1 MRRWAG
7 LLALTGLALAIG
19 CAQSRPEAPQLIST
33 AQLAQRL
40 NDPNLRIID
49 ARGALA
55 TYLQEHLPNALF
67 LSTETLRLTRGG
79 IPGQLLPP
87 ERLAE
92 IFGAMGI
99 GAENEV
105 VVYSSAEDAF
115 SAATYTALALLAIG
129 HTRVAVLDGGFEK
142 WKAESRPLSRAIPR
156 FEPQTR
162 TAQPNPDLFRTLEW
176 LQKYLDSPEPVQV
189 LDARAPQQ
197 YQAGHIPTA
206 QNLFLRDLLRSEGGY
221 SVWRSPDEIRDT
233 VRQLGLTPARPL
245 VVYCNSG
252 REASQ
257 LWFTLRAL
265 LGIEAQVYDG
275 SWVEWSA
282 LGCQARRGKPRRECR
297 GRTAVRPA
305 ACPVRERTAVRP
317 TACCYGSEYRSSIQM
332 RVLATHLPRWRT
344 KDTGGNRFGA
354 PDTSPAS
361 HTATPSTASRT
372 NASGSNG
379 VP

>member
-1 MRRWAG
+1 MTRGAALWALAG
-7 LLALTGLALAIG
+7 LTLAALN
-19 CAQSRPEAPQLIST
+19 AQTRIEQPQLIST

-49 ARGALA
+49 ARGTLA

-67 LSTETLRLTRGG
+67 LSTETLRITRGG
-79 IPGQLLPP
+79 IPGQMLPP

-99 GAENEV
+99 GADSEV

-115 SAATYTALALLAIG
+115 SAATYTALALMAIG
-129 HTRVAVLDGGFEK
+129 HTRVAVLNGGFEK
-142 WKAESRPLSRAIPR
+142 WKAENRPLTRAIPR
-156 FEPQTR
+156 FEPQMR

-176 LQKYLDSPEPVQV
+176 LQKYLDSPEPVQL
-189 LDARAPQQ
+189 LDARAPQA

-206 QNLFLRDLLRSEGGY
+206 QNLFLRDMVRSEGGY
-221 SVWRSPDEIRDT
+221 SVWRSPDEIRDK
-233 VRQLGLTPARPL
+233 VRQLGIDPARPL

-282 LGCQARRGKPRRECR
+282 LGLP
-297 GRTAVRPA
+297 
-305 ACPVRERTAVRP
+305 
-317 TACCYGSEYRSSIQM
+317 SEKGQ
-332 RVLATHLPRWRT
+332 
-344 KDTGGNRFGA
+344 
-354 PDTSPAS
+354 
-361 HTATPSTASRT
+361 
-372 NASGSNG
+372 
-379 VP
+379 

>member
-1 MRRWAG
+1 MTRWAG
-7 LLALTGLALAIG
+7 LLVLAGLTLAALG
-19 CAQSRPEAPQLIST
+19 AQTRIEQPQLIST

-40 NDPNLRIID
+40 NDSNLRIID

-67 LSTETLRLTRGG
+67 LSTETLRITRGG

-99 GAENEV
+99 GAEHEV

-142 WKAESRPLSRAIPR
+142 WKAENRPLTRAIPR

-176 LQKYLDSPEPVQV
+176 LQKYLESPEPVQV

-206 QNLFLRDLLRSEGGY
+206 QNLFLREMLRNEGGY
-221 SVWRSPDEIRDT
+221 SVWRSPDEIRER
-233 VRQLGLTPARPL
+233 VRQLGLDPARPL

-257 LWFTLRAL
+257 VWFTLRAL

-282 LGCQARRGKPRRECR
+282 HGLPSEKGQA
-297 GRTAVRPA
+297 
-305 ACPVRERTAVRP
+305 
-317 TACCYGSEYRSSIQM
+317 
-332 RVLATHLPRWRT
+332 
-344 KDTGGNRFGA
+344 A
-354 PDTSPAS
+354 P
-361 HTATPSTASRT
+361 
-372 NASGSNG
+372 
-379 VP
+379 

>member
-1 MRRWAG
+1 MTRGAALWALAG
-7 LLALTGLALAIG
+7 LTLAALN
-19 CAQSRPEAPQLIST
+19 AQTRIEQPQLIST

-49 ARGALA
+49 ARGTLA

-67 LSTETLRLTRGG
+67 LSTETLRITRGG
-79 IPGQLLPP
+79 IPGQMLPP

-99 GAENEV
+99 GADSEV

-115 SAATYTALALLAIG
+115 SAATYTALALMAIG
-129 HTRVAVLDGGFEK
+129 HTRVAVLNGGFEK
-142 WKAESRPLSRAIPR
+142 WKAENRPLTRAIPR
-156 FEPQTR
+156 FEPQMR

-176 LQKYLDSPEPVQV
+176 LQKYLDSPEPVQL
-189 LDARAPQQ
+189 LDARAPQA

-206 QNLFLRDLLRSEGGY
+206 QNLFLRDMLRSEGGY
-221 SVWRSPDEIRDT
+221 SVWRSPDEIRDK
-233 VRQLGLTPARPL
+233 VRQLGIDPARPL

-282 LGCQARRGKPRRECR
+282 LELP
-297 GRTAVRPA
+297 
-305 ACPVRERTAVRP
+305 
-317 TACCYGSEYRSSIQM
+317 SEKGQ
-332 RVLATHLPRWRT
+332 
-344 KDTGGNRFGA
+344 
-354 PDTSPAS
+354 
-361 HTATPSTASRT
+361 
-372 NASGSNG
+372 
-379 VP
+379 

>member
-1 MRRWAG
+1 MTRGAALWALAG
-7 LLALTGLALAIG
+7 LTLAALN
-19 CAQSRPEAPQLIST
+19 AQTRIEQPQLIST

-49 ARGALA
+49 ARGTLA

-67 LSTETLRLTRGG
+67 LSTETLRITRGG
-79 IPGQLLPP
+79 IPGQMLPP

-99 GAENEV
+99 GADSEV

-115 SAATYTALALLAIG
+115 SAATYTALALMAIG
-129 HTRVAVLDGGFEK
+129 HTRVAVLNGGFEK
-142 WKAESRPLSRAIPR
+142 WKAENRPLTRAIPR
-156 FEPQTR
+156 FEPQMR

-176 LQKYLDSPEPVQV
+176 LQKYLDSPEPVQL
-189 LDARAPQQ
+189 LDARAPQA

-221 SVWRSPDEIRDT
+221 SVWRSLDEIRER
-233 VRQLGLTPARPL
+233 VRQLGLDPARPL
-245 VVYCNSG
+245 VVYCASG

-257 LWFTLRAL
+257 VWFTLRAL

-282 LGCQARRGKPRRECR
+282 LELP
-297 GRTAVRPA
+297 
-305 ACPVRERTAVRP
+305 
-317 TACCYGSEYRSSIQM
+317 SEKGQ
-332 RVLATHLPRWRT
+332 
-344 KDTGGNRFGA
+344 
-354 PDTSPAS
+354 
-361 HTATPSTASRT
+361 
-372 NASGSNG
+372 
-379 VP
+379 

>member
-1 MRRWAG
+1 MTRWAG
-7 LLALTGLALAIG
+7 LLVLAGLTLAALG
-19 CAQSRPEAPQLIST
+19 AQTRIEQPQLIST

-40 NDPNLRIID
+40 NDSNLRIID

-79 IPGQLLPP
+79 IPGQMLPP

-99 GAENEV
+99 GAEHEV

-129 HTRVAVLDGGFEK
+129 HTRVAVLDGGIEK
-142 WKAESRPLSRAIPR
+142 WKAENRPLSRAIPR
-156 FEPQTR
+156 FEPQLR
-162 TAQPNPDLFRTLEW
+162 TAQPNPELFRTLEW

-221 SVWRSPDEIRDT
+221 SVWRSPDEIRER
-233 VRQLGLTPARPL
+233 VQKLGLDPGRPL

-282 LGCQARRGKPRRECR
+282 LELPSEKGQ
-297 GRTAVRPA
+297 TAP
-305 ACPVRERTAVRP
+305 
-317 TACCYGSEYRSSIQM
+317 
-332 RVLATHLPRWRT
+332 
-344 KDTGGNRFGA
+344 
-354 PDTSPAS
+354 
-361 HTATPSTASRT
+361 
-372 NASGSNG
+372 
-379 VP
+379 

>member
-1 MRRWAG
+1 MTRGAALWALAG
-7 LLALTGLALAIG
+7 LTLAALN
-19 CAQSRPEAPQLIST
+19 AQTRIEQPQLIST

-49 ARGALA
+49 ARGTLA

-67 LSTETLRLTRGG
+67 LSTETLRITRGG
-79 IPGQLLPP
+79 IPGQMLPP

-99 GAENEV
+99 GADSEV

-115 SAATYTALALLAIG
+115 SAATYTALALMAIG
-129 HTRVAVLDGGFEK
+129 HTRVAVLNGGFEK
-142 WKAESRPLSRAIPR
+142 WKAENRPLTRAIPR
-156 FEPQTR
+156 FEPQMR

-176 LQKYLDSPEPVQV
+176 LQKYLDSPEPVQL
-189 LDARAPQQ
+189 LDARAPQA

-206 QNLFLRDLLRSEGGY
+206 QNLFLRDMVRSEGGY
-221 SVWRSPDEIRDT
+221 SVWRSPDEIRDK
-233 VRQLGLTPARPL
+233 VRQLGIDPARPL
-245 VVYCNSG
+245 VVYCASG

-282 LGCQARRGKPRRECR
+282 LGLPSEKGQ
-297 GRTAVRPA
+297 TAP
-305 ACPVRERTAVRP
+305 
-317 TACCYGSEYRSSIQM
+317 
-332 RVLATHLPRWRT
+332 
-344 KDTGGNRFGA
+344 
-354 PDTSPAS
+354 
-361 HTATPSTASRT
+361 
-372 NASGSNG
+372 
-379 VP
+379 

>member
-1 MRRWAG
+1 MTRGAALWALAG
-7 LLALTGLALAIG
+7 LTLAALN
-19 CAQSRPEAPQLIST
+19 AQTRIEQPQLIST

-49 ARGALA
+49 ARGTLA

-67 LSTETLRLTRGG
+67 LSTETLRITRGG
-79 IPGQLLPP
+79 IPGQMLPP

-99 GAENEV
+99 GADSEV

-115 SAATYTALALLAIG
+115 SAATYTALALMAIG
-129 HTRVAVLDGGFEK
+129 HTRVAVLNGGFEK
-142 WKAESRPLSRAIPR
+142 WKAENRPLTRAIPR
-156 FEPQTR
+156 FEPQMR

-176 LQKYLDSPEPVQV
+176 LQKYLDSPEPVQL
-189 LDARAPQQ
+189 LDARAPQA

-206 QNLFLRDLLRSEGGY
+206 QNLFLREMLRSEGGY
-221 SVWRSPDEIRDT
+221 SVWRSPDEIRDK
-233 VRQLGLTPARPL
+233 VRQLGIDPARPL
-245 VVYCNSG
+245 VVYCASG

-282 LGCQARRGKPRRECR
+282 HGLPSEKGQA
-297 GRTAVRPA
+297 
-305 ACPVRERTAVRP
+305 
-317 TACCYGSEYRSSIQM
+317 
-332 RVLATHLPRWRT
+332 
-344 KDTGGNRFGA
+344 A
-354 PDTSPAS
+354 P
-361 HTATPSTASRT
+361 
-372 NASGSNG
+372 
-379 VP
+379 

>member
-1 MRRWAG
+1 MTRGAALWALAG
-7 LLALTGLALAIG
+7 LTLAALN
-19 CAQSRPEAPQLIST
+19 AQTRIEQPQLIST

-49 ARGALA
+49 ARGTLA

-67 LSTETLRLTRGG
+67 LSTETLRITRGG
-79 IPGQLLPP
+79 IPGQMLPP

-99 GAENEV
+99 GADSEV

-115 SAATYTALALLAIG
+115 SAATYTALALMAIG
-129 HTRVAVLDGGFEK
+129 HTRVAVLNGGFEK
-142 WKAESRPLSRAIPR
+142 WKAENRPLTRAIPR
-156 FEPQTR
+156 FEPQMR
-162 TAQPNPDLFRTLEW
+162 TAQPNPDLFHTLEW
-176 LQKYLDSPEPVQV
+176 LQKYLDSPEPVQL
-189 LDARAPQQ
+189 LDARAPQA

-206 QNLFLRDLLRSEGGY
+206 QNLFLRELLRSEGGY
-221 SVWRSPDEIRDT
+221 SVWRSPDEIRDK
-233 VRQLGLTPARPL
+233 VRHLGIDPARPL

-257 LWFTLRAL
+257 VWFTLRAL

-282 LGCQARRGKPRRECR
+282 HGLPSEKGQA
-297 GRTAVRPA
+297 
-305 ACPVRERTAVRP
+305 
-317 TACCYGSEYRSSIQM
+317 
-332 RVLATHLPRWRT
+332 
-344 KDTGGNRFGA
+344 
-354 PDTSPAS
+354 
-361 HTATPSTASRT
+361 
-372 NASGSNG
+372 

>member
-1 MRRWAG
+1 MTRWAG
-7 LLALTGLALAIG
+7 LLVLAGLTLAALG
-19 CAQSRPEAPQLIST
+19 AQTRIEQPQLIST

-40 NDPNLRIID
+40 NDSNLRIID

-79 IPGQLLPP
+79 IPGQMLPP

-99 GAENEV
+99 GAEHEV

-142 WKAESRPLSRAIPR
+142 WKVENRPLSRAIPR

-162 TAQPNPDLFRTLEW
+162 TAQPNPELFRTLEW
-176 LQKYLDSPEPVQV
+176 LQKYLESPEPVQV

-206 QNLFLRDLLRSEGGY
+206 QNLFLREMLRNEGGY
-221 SVWRSPDEIRDT
+221 SVWRSPDEIREK
-233 VRQLGLTPARPL
+233 VRQLGIDAGRPL
-245 VVYCNSG
+245 VVYCASG

-282 LGCQARRGKPRRECR
+282 LELPSEKGQ
-297 GRTAVRPA
+297 TAP
-305 ACPVRERTAVRP
+305 
-317 TACCYGSEYRSSIQM
+317 
-332 RVLATHLPRWRT
+332 
-344 KDTGGNRFGA
+344 
-354 PDTSPAS
+354 
-361 HTATPSTASRT
+361 
-372 NASGSNG
+372 
-379 VP
+379 

>member
-1 MRRWAG
+1 MTRGAALWALAG
-7 LLALTGLALAIG
+7 LTLAALN
-19 CAQSRPEAPQLIST
+19 AQTRIEQPQLIST

-49 ARGALA
+49 ARGTLA

-67 LSTETLRLTRGG
+67 LSTETLRITRGG
-79 IPGQLLPP
+79 IPGQMLPP

-99 GAENEV
+99 GADSEV

-115 SAATYTALALLAIG
+115 SAATYTALALMAIG
-129 HTRVAVLDGGFEK
+129 HTRVAVLNGGFEK
-142 WKAESRPLSRAIPR
+142 WKAENRPLTRAIPR
-156 FEPQTR
+156 FEPQMR

-176 LQKYLDSPEPVQV
+176 LQKYLDSPEPVQL
-189 LDARAPQQ
+189 LDARAPQA

-206 QNLFLRDLLRSEGGY
+206 QNLFLRDMVRSEGGY
-221 SVWRSPDEIRDT
+221 SVWRSPDEIRDK
-233 VRQLGLTPARPL
+233 VRQLGIDAGRPL
-245 VVYCNSG
+245 VVYCASG

-282 LGCQARRGKPRRECR
+282 LELPSEKGQA
-297 GRTAVRPA
+297 
-305 ACPVRERTAVRP
+305 
-317 TACCYGSEYRSSIQM
+317 
-332 RVLATHLPRWRT
+332 
-344 KDTGGNRFGA
+344 A
-354 PDTSPAS
+354 P
-361 HTATPSTASRT
+361 
-372 NASGSNG
+372 
-379 VP
+379 

>member
-1 MRRWAG
+1 MTRGAALWALAG
-7 LLALTGLALAIG
+7 LTLAALN
-19 CAQSRPEAPQLIST
+19 AQTRIEQPQLIST

-49 ARGALA
+49 ARGTLA

-67 LSTETLRLTRGG
+67 LSTETLRITRGG
-79 IPGQLLPP
+79 IPGQMLPP

-99 GAENEV
+99 GADSEV

-115 SAATYTALALLAIG
+115 SAATYTALALMAIG
-129 HTRVAVLDGGFEK
+129 HTRVAVLNGGFEK
-142 WKAESRPLSRAIPR
+142 WKAENRPLTRAIPR
-156 FEPQTR
+156 FEPQMR

-176 LQKYLDSPEPVQV
+176 LQKYLDSPEPVQL
-189 LDARAPQQ
+189 LDARAPQA

-206 QNLFLRDLLRSEGGY
+206 QNLFLRDMVRSEGGY
-221 SVWRSPDEIRDT
+221 SVWRSPDEIRDK
-233 VRQLGLTPARPL
+233 VRQLGIDPARPL

-282 LGCQARRGKPRRECR
+282 HGLPSEKGQ
-297 GRTAVRPA
+297 TAP
-305 ACPVRERTAVRP
+305 
-317 TACCYGSEYRSSIQM
+317 
-332 RVLATHLPRWRT
+332 
-344 KDTGGNRFGA
+344 
-354 PDTSPAS
+354 
-361 HTATPSTASRT
+361 
-372 NASGSNG
+372 
-379 VP
+379 

>member
-1 MRRWAG
+1 
-7 LLALTGLALAIG
+7 
-19 CAQSRPEAPQLIST
+19 
-33 AQLAQRL
+33 
-40 NDPNLRIID
+40 
-49 ARGALA
+49 
-55 TYLQEHLPNALF
+55 
-67 LSTETLRLTRGG
+67 
-79 IPGQLLPP
+79 
-87 ERLAE
+87 
-92 IFGAMGI
+92 MGI

-142 WKAESRPLSRAIPR
+142 WKAENRPLSRTIPR
-156 FEPQTR
+156 FEPQLR
-162 TAQPNPDLFRTLEW
+162 TAQPKPELFRTLEW

-221 SVWRSPDEIRDT
+221 SVWRSPDEIRDK
-233 VRQLGLTPARPL
+233 VRQLGIDPARPL

-257 LWFTLRAL
+257 VWFTLRAL

-282 LGCQARRGKPRRECR
+282 LELPSEKGQ
-297 GRTAVRPA
+297 TAP
-305 ACPVRERTAVRP
+305 
-317 TACCYGSEYRSSIQM
+317 
-332 RVLATHLPRWRT
+332 
-344 KDTGGNRFGA
+344 
-354 PDTSPAS
+354 
-361 HTATPSTASRT
+361 
-372 NASGSNG
+372 
-379 VP
+379 

>member
-1 MRRWAG
+1 MTMRRWIG
-7 LLALTGLALAIG
+7 LLGLAWLTLTFG
-19 CAQSRPEAPQLIST
+19 CAQSRTDAPQLIST

-176 LQKYLDSPEPVQV
+176 LQKHLDSPEPVQV
-189 LDARAPQQ
+189 LDARATQQ

-206 QNLFLRDLLRSEGGY
+206 QNLFSRDLLRSEGGY
-221 SVWRSPDEIRDT
+221 SVWRSPDEIRER
-233 VRQLGLTPARPL
+233 VRQLGLDPARPL

-282 LGCQARRGKPRRECR
+282 HGLPTEK
-297 GRTAVRPA
+297 GRA
-305 ACPVRERTAVRP
+305 AP
-317 TACCYGSEYRSSIQM
+317 
-332 RVLATHLPRWRT
+332 
-344 KDTGGNRFGA
+344 
-354 PDTSPAS
+354 
-361 HTATPSTASRT
+361 
-372 NASGSNG
+372 
-379 VP
+379 

>member
-1 MRRWAG
+1 
-7 LLALTGLALAIG
+7 
-19 CAQSRPEAPQLIST
+19 
-33 AQLAQRL
+33 
-40 NDPNLRIID
+40 
-49 ARGALA
+49 
-55 TYLQEHLPNALF
+55 
-67 LSTETLRLTRGG
+67 
-79 IPGQLLPP
+79 
-87 ERLAE
+87 
-92 IFGAMGI
+92 MGI

-129 HTRVAVLDGGFEK
+129 HTRVAVLDGGIEK
-142 WKAESRPLSRAIPR
+142 WKADNRPLSRAIPR

-162 TAQPNPDLFRTLEW
+162 TAQPNPELFRTLEW

-221 SVWRSPDEIRDT
+221 SVWRSPDEIREK
-233 VRQLGLTPARPL
+233 VRQLGIDPARPL

-282 LGCQARRGKPRRECR
+282 LELPSEKGQ
-297 GRTAVRPA
+297 TAP
-305 ACPVRERTAVRP
+305 
-317 TACCYGSEYRSSIQM
+317 
-332 RVLATHLPRWRT
+332 
-344 KDTGGNRFGA
+344 
-354 PDTSPAS
+354 
-361 HTATPSTASRT
+361 
-372 NASGSNG
+372 
-379 VP
+379 

>member
-1 MRRWAG
+1 MTRGAALWALAG
-7 LLALTGLALAIG
+7 LTLAALN
-19 CAQSRPEAPQLIST
+19 AQTRIEQPQLIST

-49 ARGALA
+49 ARGTLA

-67 LSTETLRLTRGG
+67 LSTETLRITRGG
-79 IPGQLLPP
+79 IPGQMLPP

-99 GAENEV
+99 GADSEV

-115 SAATYTALALLAIG
+115 SAATYTALALMAIG
-129 HTRVAVLDGGFEK
+129 HTRVAVLNGGFEK
-142 WKAESRPLSRAIPR
+142 WKAENRPLTRAIPR
-156 FEPQTR
+156 FEPQMR

-176 LQKYLDSPEPVQV
+176 LQKYLDSPEPVQL
-189 LDARAPQQ
+189 LDARAPQA

-221 SVWRSPDEIRDT
+221 SVWRSPDEIREK
-233 VRQLGLTPARPL
+233 VRQLGIDPARPL
-245 VVYCNSG
+245 VVYCASG

-265 LGIEAQVYDG
+265 LGIQAQVYDG

-282 LGCQARRGKPRRECR
+282 LGLP
-297 GRTAVRPA
+297 
-305 ACPVRERTAVRP
+305 
-317 TACCYGSEYRSSIQM
+317 SEKGQ
-332 RVLATHLPRWRT
+332 
-344 KDTGGNRFGA
+344 
-354 PDTSPAS
+354 
-361 HTATPSTASRT
+361 
-372 NASGSNG
+372 
-379 VP
+379 

>member
-1 MRRWAG
+1 MTRWAG
-7 LLALTGLALAIG
+7 LLVLAGLTLAALG
-19 CAQSRPEAPQLIST
+19 AQTRIEQPQLIST

-40 NDPNLRIID
+40 NDSNLRIID

-79 IPGQLLPP
+79 IPGQMLPP

-99 GAENEV
+99 GAEHEV

-142 WKAESRPLSRAIPR
+142 WKAENRPLTRAIPR
-156 FEPQTR
+156 FEPLTR

-176 LQKYLDSPEPVQV
+176 LQKYLESPEPVQV
-189 LDARAPQQ
+189 LDARTPQQ

-206 QNLFLRDLLRSEGGY
+206 QNLFLREMLRNEGGY
-221 SVWRSPDEIRDT
+221 SVWRSPDEIRDK
-233 VRQLGLTPARPL
+233 VRHLGIDPARPL

-257 LWFTLRAL
+257 VWFTLRAL

-282 LGCQARRGKPRRECR
+282 LELPSEKGQA
-297 GRTAVRPA
+297 
-305 ACPVRERTAVRP
+305 
-317 TACCYGSEYRSSIQM
+317 
-332 RVLATHLPRWRT
+332 
-344 KDTGGNRFGA
+344 A
-354 PDTSPAS
+354 P
-361 HTATPSTASRT
+361 
-372 NASGSNG
+372 
-379 VP
+379 

>member
-1 MRRWAG
+1 MTRGAALWALAG
-7 LLALTGLALAIG
+7 LTLAALN
-19 CAQSRPEAPQLIST
+19 AQTRIEQPQLIST

-49 ARGALA
+49 ARGTLA

-67 LSTETLRLTRGG
+67 LSTETLRITRGG
-79 IPGQLLPP
+79 IPGQMLPP

-99 GAENEV
+99 GADSEV

-115 SAATYTALALLAIG
+115 SAATYTALALMAIG
-129 HTRVAVLDGGFEK
+129 HTRVAVLNGGFEK
-142 WKAESRPLSRAIPR
+142 WKAENRPLTRAIPR
-156 FEPQTR
+156 FEPQMR

-176 LQKYLDSPEPVQV
+176 LQKYLDSPEPVQL
-189 LDARAPQQ
+189 LDARAPQA

-233 VRQLGLTPARPL
+233 VRQLGIDPARPL

-282 LGCQARRGKPRRECR
+282 LELPSEKGQA
-297 GRTAVRPA
+297 
-305 ACPVRERTAVRP
+305 
-317 TACCYGSEYRSSIQM
+317 
-332 RVLATHLPRWRT
+332 
-344 KDTGGNRFGA
+344 A
-354 PDTSPAS
+354 P
-361 HTATPSTASRT
+361 
-372 NASGSNG
+372 
-379 VP
+379 

>member
-1 MRRWAG
+1 MTRWAG
-7 LLALTGLALAIG
+7 LLVLAGLTLAALG
-19 CAQSRPEAPQLIST
+19 AQTRIEQPQLIST

-40 NDPNLRIID
+40 NDSNLRIID

-79 IPGQLLPP
+79 IPGQMLPP

-99 GAENEV
+99 GAEHEV

-142 WKAESRPLSRAIPR
+142 WKAENRPLTRAIPR

-176 LQKYLDSPEPVQV
+176 LQKYLESPEPVQV

-206 QNLFLRDLLRSEGGY
+206 QNLFLREMLRNEGGY
-221 SVWRSPDEIRDT
+221 SVWRSPDEIRER
-233 VRQLGLTPARPL
+233 VRQLGLDPARPL

-257 LWFTLRAL
+257 VWFTLRAL

-282 LGCQARRGKPRRECR
+282 HGLPTEK
-297 GRTAVRPA
+297 GRA
-305 ACPVRERTAVRP
+305 AP
-317 TACCYGSEYRSSIQM
+317 
-332 RVLATHLPRWRT
+332 
-344 KDTGGNRFGA
+344 
-354 PDTSPAS
+354 
-361 HTATPSTASRT
+361 
-372 NASGSNG
+372 
-379 VP
+379 

>member
-1 MRRWAG
+1 MTRGAALWALAG
-7 LLALTGLALAIG
+7 LTLAALN
-19 CAQSRPEAPQLIST
+19 AQTRIEQPQLIST

-49 ARGALA
+49 ARGTLA

-67 LSTETLRLTRGG
+67 LSTETLRITRGG
-79 IPGQLLPP
+79 IPGQMLPP

-99 GAENEV
+99 GADSEV

-115 SAATYTALALLAIG
+115 SAATYTALALMAIG
-129 HTRVAVLDGGFEK
+129 HTRVAVLNGGFEK
-142 WKAESRPLSRAIPR
+142 WKAENRPLSRAIPR
-156 FEPQTR
+156 FEPQMR

-206 QNLFLRDLLRSEGGY
+206 QNLFLRDMLRSEGGY
-221 SVWRSPDEIRDT
+221 SVWRSPDEIREK
-233 VRQLGLTPARPL
+233 VRQLGIDPARPL
-245 VVYCNSG
+245 VVYCASG

-265 LGIEAQVYDG
+265 LGIQAQVYDG

-282 LGCQARRGKPRRECR
+282 LELP
-297 GRTAVRPA
+297 
-305 ACPVRERTAVRP
+305 
-317 TACCYGSEYRSSIQM
+317 SEKGQ
-332 RVLATHLPRWRT
+332 
-344 KDTGGNRFGA
+344 
-354 PDTSPAS
+354 
-361 HTATPSTASRT
+361 
-372 NASGSNG
+372 
-379 VP
+379 

>member
-1 MRRWAG
+1 MTRGAALWALAG
-7 LLALTGLALAIG
+7 LTLAALN
-19 CAQSRPEAPQLIST
+19 AQTRIEQPQLIST

-49 ARGALA
+49 ARGTLA

-67 LSTETLRLTRGG
+67 LSTETLRITRGG
-79 IPGQLLPP
+79 IPGQMLPP

-99 GAENEV
+99 GADSEV

-115 SAATYTALALLAIG
+115 SAATYTALALMAIG
-129 HTRVAVLDGGFEK
+129 HTRVAVLNGGFEK
-142 WKAESRPLSRAIPR
+142 WKAENRPLTRAIPR
-156 FEPQTR
+156 FEPQMR

-176 LQKYLDSPEPVQV
+176 LQKYLDSPEPVQL
-189 LDARAPQQ
+189 LDARAPQA

-221 SVWRSPDEIRDT
+221 SVWRSPDEIREK
-233 VRQLGLTPARPL
+233 VRQLGIDPARPL
-245 VVYCNSG
+245 VVYCASG

-282 LGCQARRGKPRRECR
+282 LGLPSEKGQ
-297 GRTAVRPA
+297 TAP
-305 ACPVRERTAVRP
+305 
-317 TACCYGSEYRSSIQM
+317 
-332 RVLATHLPRWRT
+332 
-344 KDTGGNRFGA
+344 
-354 PDTSPAS
+354 
-361 HTATPSTASRT
+361 
-372 NASGSNG
+372 
-379 VP
+379 

>member
-1 MRRWAG
+1 M
-7 LLALTGLALAIG
+7 
-19 CAQSRPEAPQLIST
+19 
-33 AQLAQRL
+33 
-40 NDPNLRIID
+40 
-49 ARGALA
+49 
-55 TYLQEHLPNALF
+55 
-67 LSTETLRLTRGG
+67 
-79 IPGQLLPP
+79 LPP

-142 WKAESRPLSRAIPR
+142 WKAENRPLSRTIPR
-156 FEPQTR
+156 FEPQLR
-162 TAQPNPDLFRTLEW
+162 TAQPNPELFRTLEW

-221 SVWRSPDEIRDT
+221 SVWRSPDEIRDK
-233 VRQLGLTPARPL
+233 VRQLGIDPARPL

-257 LWFTLRAL
+257 VWFTLRAL

-282 LGCQARRGKPRRECR
+282 LGLP
-297 GRTAVRPA
+297 
-305 ACPVRERTAVRP
+305 
-317 TACCYGSEYRSSIQM
+317 SEKGQ
-332 RVLATHLPRWRT
+332 
-344 KDTGGNRFGA
+344 
-354 PDTSPAS
+354 
-361 HTATPSTASRT
+361 
-372 NASGSNG
+372 
-379 VP
+379 

>member
-1 MRRWAG
+1 MTRWAG
-7 LLALTGLALAIG
+7 LLVLAGLTLAALG
-19 CAQSRPEAPQLIST
+19 AQTRIEQPQLIST

-79 IPGQLLPP
+79 IPGQMLPP

-99 GAENEV
+99 GAEHEV

-142 WKAESRPLSRAIPR
+142 WKSENRPLSRAIPR
-156 FEPQTR
+156 FEPQAR

-176 LQKYLDSPEPVQV
+176 LQKYLESPEPVQV

-206 QNLFLRDLLRSEGGY
+206 QNLFLREMLRNEGGY
-221 SVWRSPDEIRDT
+221 SVWRSPDEIRER
-233 VRQLGLTPARPL
+233 VRQLGLDPARPL

-257 LWFTLRAL
+257 VWFTLRAL

-282 LGCQARRGKPRRECR
+282 LELPSEKGQA
-297 GRTAVRPA
+297 
-305 ACPVRERTAVRP
+305 
-317 TACCYGSEYRSSIQM
+317 
-332 RVLATHLPRWRT
+332 
-344 KDTGGNRFGA
+344 A
-354 PDTSPAS
+354 P
-361 HTATPSTASRT
+361 
-372 NASGSNG
+372 
-379 VP
+379 

>member
-1 MRRWAG
+1 MTRGAALWALAG
-7 LLALTGLALAIG
+7 LTLAALN
-19 CAQSRPEAPQLIST
+19 AQTRIEQPQLIST

-49 ARGALA
+49 ARGTLA

-67 LSTETLRLTRGG
+67 LSTETLRITRGG
-79 IPGQLLPP
+79 IPGQMLPP

-99 GAENEV
+99 GADSEV

-115 SAATYTALALLAIG
+115 SAATYTALALMAIG
-129 HTRVAVLDGGFEK
+129 HTRVAVLNGGFEK
-142 WKAESRPLSRAIPR
+142 WKAENRPLTRAIPR
-156 FEPQTR
+156 FEPQLR

-176 LQKYLDSPEPVQV
+176 LQKYLDSPEPVQL
-189 LDARAPQQ
+189 LDARAPQA

-221 SVWRSPDEIRDT
+221 SVWRSPDEIRER
-233 VRQLGLTPARPL
+233 VRQLGLDPARPL

-257 LWFTLRAL
+257 VWFTLRAL

-282 LGCQARRGKPRRECR
+282 HG
-297 GRTAVRPA
+297 
-305 ACPVRERTAVRP
+305 
-317 TACCYGSEYRSSIQM
+317 
-332 RVLATHLPRWRT
+332 LPS
-344 KDTGGNRFGA
+344 KKGQ
-354 PDTSPAS
+354 
-361 HTATPSTASRT
+361 
-372 NASGSNG
+372 
-379 VP
+379 

>member
-1 MRRWAG
+1 MTRGAALWALAG
-7 LLALTGLALAIG
+7 LTLAALN
-19 CAQSRPEAPQLIST
+19 AQTRIEQPQLIST

-49 ARGALA
+49 ARGTLA

-67 LSTETLRLTRGG
+67 LSTETLRITRGG
-79 IPGQLLPP
+79 IPGQMLPP

-99 GAENEV
+99 GADSEV

-115 SAATYTALALLAIG
+115 SAATYTALALMAIG
-129 HTRVAVLDGGFEK
+129 HTRVAVLNGGFEK
-142 WKAESRPLSRAIPR
+142 WKAENRPLTRAIPR
-156 FEPQTR
+156 FEPQMR

-176 LQKYLDSPEPVQV
+176 LQKYLDSPEPVQL

-221 SVWRSPDEIRDT
+221 SVWRSPDEIRDK
-233 VRQLGLTPARPL
+233 VRQLGIDPARPL

-282 LGCQARRGKPRRECR
+282 LELP
-297 GRTAVRPA
+297 
-305 ACPVRERTAVRP
+305 
-317 TACCYGSEYRSSIQM
+317 SEKGQ
-332 RVLATHLPRWRT
+332 
-344 KDTGGNRFGA
+344 
-354 PDTSPAS
+354 
-361 HTATPSTASRT
+361 
-372 NASGSNG
+372 
-379 VP
+379 